1 MQILTCAPSCRTQ
14 FILRPFLCGLCKL
27 TWTVNGTWGGG
38 GGREGA
44 LLGIDCDSCM
54 LSEQSFEFLSFFFK
68 VKWHNRFVFT
78 WYSASE
84 STLQQQTSSITARL
98 RSRFSTTDSSS
109 AAFTKP
115 VNWLNFLFQRFTH
128 RILTWVHIWVSECL
142 FSDYYHIK

>member
-1 MQILTCAPSCRTQ
+1 MHHHAELSSFCVRFCAVFASWHGPWTGHGGAEEEGRGH
-14 FILRPFLCGLCKL
+14 FLASTAIHVCCQ
-27 TWTVNGTWGGG
+27 NS
-38 GGREGA
+38 
-44 LLGIDCDSCM
+44 LL
-54 LSEQSFEFLSFFFK
+54 SFFLFFFFK